1 QRLAGVAYKEIAAQG
16 GGIVRSVSATRAASK
31 DELVQALLGRLDEMM
46 LCGTTSAEVKSGYG
60 LATEAEV
67 RSLEAIR
74 AAAEQHPMT
83 VVRTFLGAHECPL
96 EHRGDRGRY
105 LELLLHEMLPEV
117 ARRGL
122 ARFCDVF
129 CEEGVFSVA
138 ESRRLLEAARQ
149 HGLALRLHAD

>member
-1 QRLAGVAYKEIAAQG
+1 
-16 GGIVRSVSATRAASK
+16 
-31 DELVQALLGRLDEMM
+31 
-46 LCGTTSAEVKSGYG
+46 AEVKSGYG

-83 VVRTFLGAHECPL
+83 VVPTFLGAHECPL

-129 CEEGVFSVA
+129 CEEGVFRVA

-149 HGLALRLHAD
+149 HGLALRLHADELCWTGGAELAAELRCRSADHLIFASAAGIRAMAEASVVATLLPSAAFYL